1 MIHRNSIS
9 RFVLFLAISS
19 CNAYTEQINL
29 FPSKEDVVVQMDSIM
44 KKSDLPGLVAM
55 ALNKDGDRIEYTYG
69 NAIWNENT
77 PIRTNNIFRIAS
89 MTKLLTSIAALQL
102 VEKDSLELDQDLST
116 LMPEMTSIPILT
128 DEKELIKGVN
138 PITLRDLLTHTS
150 GFGYFFTDSLL
161 AKHDKSD
168 WEFEDSPRRF
178 ESGTKFLYGSSTD
191 WVGKLVEKVS
201 GLSLEDYFRNQIT
214 GPLGMDRTWFNVPDS
229 LKNEIVSYGERGDD
243 GTEEIAEIPNRVP
256 KDKKQNYS
264 GGGGLFSS
272 PEDYSKLLSYLL
284 NDGIHGNVSILEKE
298 TIDQLF
304 EKQLEGISLDI
315 TDNYFQ
321 PNLCCDFRGLIKP
334 SSNWSLIGLI
344 DTEITSYGRKKD
356 TVLWGGVFNT
366 YWYIDR
372 ESGVAACIFTQ
383 YLPFNHFSTTSVFNR
398 FSELIYENYH

>member
-1 MIHRNSIS
+1 
-9 RFVLFLAISS
+9 
-19 CNAYTEQINL
+19 
-29 FPSKEDVVVQMDSIM
+29 MDSIM
-44 KKSDLPGLVAM
+44 KKSDLPGLVA
-55 ALNKDGDRIEYTYG
+55 I
-69 NAIWNENT
+69 
-77 PIRTNNIFRIAS
+77 
-89 MTKLLTSIAALQL
+89 
-102 VEKDSLELDQDLST
+102 
-116 LMPEMTSIPILT
+116 
-128 DEKELIKGVN
+128 
-138 PITLRDLLTHTS
+138 
-150 GFGYFFTDSLL
+150 
-161 AKHDKSD
+161 
-168 WEFEDSPRRF
+168 
-178 ESGTKFLYGSSTD
+178 
-191 WVGKLVEKVS
+191 
-201 GLSLEDYFRNQIT
+201 
-214 GPLGMDRTWFNVPDS
+214 
-229 LKNEIVSYGERGDD
+229 D

-356 TVLWGGVFNT
+356 TVLWGGAFNT

-372 ESGVAACIFTQ
+372 ESGVSACIFTQ
-383 YLPFNHFSTTSVFNR
+383 YFPFNHFSTTSVFNR